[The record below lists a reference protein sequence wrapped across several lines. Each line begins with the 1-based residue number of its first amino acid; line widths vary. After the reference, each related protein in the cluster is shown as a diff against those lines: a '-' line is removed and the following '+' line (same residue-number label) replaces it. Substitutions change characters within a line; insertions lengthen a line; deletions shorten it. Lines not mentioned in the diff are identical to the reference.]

1 MKINQSDITFVSSYE
16 KHEEVHEEESLK
28 KWDERGESL
37 VKAKSMDRFELSH
50 DFAKMHTTIGTAQN
64 NPIDMPLDSK
74 LMSIIR
80 ALEALTGK
88 KINLS
93 TYRQGGES
101 DGAPTN
107 QVLDK
112 SLIEPQRLGWG
123 VDYSYKRIDSKE
135 ESLQFSAKGN
145 VTTQDGSSIDFQLFL
160 SMQKSSIHEENLS
173 FKAGDALI
181 DPLVLNF
188 ATETVEL
195 SDIKHNF
202 DLNLDG
208 KKDSFSFVGEG
219 SGFLALDK
227 NGDGIINDG
236 SELFGP
242 TLGNGFNE
250 LSAYDQD
257 KNSWIDESD
266 AVFNKLLIWTKNE
279 IGQEQLFS
287 LKEKGVGA
295 LYLQNIATDFTLD
308 NSEGQLAGQLR
319 QSSVYLG
326 ENGRIG
332 TLQEVDLKI

>member
-16 KHEEVHEEESLK
+16 KHEEVYEEESLK

-37 VKAKSMDRFELSH
+37 VKDRFRDRLELSQ
-50 DFAKMHTTIGTAQN
+50 DFAKMHNTTDVAHN
-64 NPIDMPLDSK
+64 NSLDMPLDPK

-101 DGAPTN
+101 RGAFTN

-112 SLIEPQRLGWG
+112 SPREPQRLGWG

-135 ESLQFSAKGN
+135 ESLQFSAKGK
-145 VTTQDGSSIDFQLFL
+145 VTTQEGSTLDFQLFL
-160 SMQKSSIHEENLS
+160 SMQKSSIHEETLS

-188 ATETVEL
+188 ATQTVEL
-195 SDIKHNF
+195 SSMKHNF

-208 KKDSFSFVGEG
+208 TKDSFSFVGEG

-250 LSAYDQD
+250 LSAFDED
-257 KNSWIDESD
+257 KNNWIDEND
-266 AVFNKLLIWTKNE
+266 AVFDKLLIWTKDTT
-279 IGQEQLFS
+279 GQEQLFS
-287 LKEKGVGA
+287 LKDKGVGA
-295 LYLQNIATDFTLD
+295 LYLENIATDFTLD
-308 NSEGQLAGQLR
+308 DAEGQSAGQLR

-326 ENGRIG
+326 ENGGIG